1 MGRGHKAR
9 EGTKRQWEMDGAQ
22 SGGHSGT
29 SACWPGKPEAGCRE
43 SCGLTDA
50 RYTGLDRRTDEQAGS
65 VMRLGKELRTDG
77 GEAQL
82 TLHVQLGPPAV
93 TLNEDGGA
101 QEGRTAQSS
110 HKGAE
115 HE

>member
-1 MGRGHKAR
+1 MGKG
-9 EGTKRQWEMDGAQ
+9 Q
-22 SGGHSGT
+22 SG
-29 SACWPGKPEAGCRE
+29 
-43 SCGLTDA
+43 
-50 RYTGLDRRTDEQAGS
+50 DR
-65 VMRLGKELRTDG
+65 

-101 QEGRTAQSS
+101 QEGCTAQSPDE
-110 HKGAE
+110 GAE

>member
-1 MGRGHKAR
+1 MN
-9 EGTKRQWEMDGAQ
+9 
-22 SGGHSGT
+22 
-29 SACWPGKPEAGCRE
+29 
-43 SCGLTDA
+43 
-50 RYTGLDRRTDEQAGS
+50 EQAGS
-65 VMRLGKELRTDG
+65 VMKLGKDLCTDRG
-77 GEAQL
+77 KAQL